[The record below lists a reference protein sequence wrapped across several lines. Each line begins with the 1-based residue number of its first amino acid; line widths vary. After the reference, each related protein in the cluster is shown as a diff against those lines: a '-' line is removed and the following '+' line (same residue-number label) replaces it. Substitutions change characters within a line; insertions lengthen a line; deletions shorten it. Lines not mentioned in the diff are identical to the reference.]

1 MSLQSQITN
10 LATRVGTECKAIRA
24 AALAVT
30 GDKTALTTTNKAS
43 LVAAIN
49 ELVSTIASATSILDT
64 ATSGDTSHTWSAD
77 KIITEINAAKTAIIN
92 GAPAAYDTL
101 IEIAT
106 QLSSD
111 QTALGNLLTAVGNR
125 VAFDQVQTLTAPQKA
140 QAIANIGAVSA
151 ADVGDVNSDFVAT
164 FNAAI
169 L

>member
-1 MSLQSQITN
+1 MSLQTQITN
-10 LATRVGTECKAIRA
+10 LATRVGTECKSIRA
-24 AALAVT
+24 AM
-30 GDKTALTTTNKAS
+30 GDKASLATTDKTS

-64 ATSGDTSHTWSAD
+64 ATTGDTSHTWSAN
-77 KIITEINAAKTAIIN
+77 KIIAEINAAKSAIIN

-125 VAFDQVQTLTAPQKA
+125 VAFDQAQTLTAPQKA
-140 QAIANIGAVSA
+140 QALANIGAVSS
-151 ADVGDVNSDFVAT
+151 ADVGNVAADFVTT
-164 FNAAI
+164 FDAA
-169 L
+169 LL

>member
-1 MSLQSQITN
+1 MSLQTQIAN

-24 AALAVT
+24 AM
-30 GDKTALTTTNKAS
+30 GDKTSLTTTDKTT

-49 ELVSTIASATSILDT
+49 ELQAALASAAGILDT
-64 ATSGDTSHTWSAD
+64 ATTGDTTHTWSAN
-77 KIITEINAAKTAIIN
+77 KIIAAIAQAKTDIVN

-101 IEIAT
+101 LEIST

>member
-1 MSLQSQITN
+1 MSLQAQITN

-24 AALAVT
+24 AM
-30 GDKTALTTTNKAS
+30 GDKASLSTTNKTS

-49 ELVSTIASATSILDT
+49 ELVSAIASATSILDSAT
-64 ATSGDTSHTWSAD
+64 AGDTSHTWSAD
-77 KIITEINAAKTAIIN
+77 KIITEINAAKSAIIN

-125 VAFDQVQTLTAPQKA
+125 VAFDQAQTLTAPQKA

-151 ADVGDVNSDFVAT
+151 TDVGNVSADFVAT
-164 FNAAI
+164 FDAA
-169 L
+169 LL